1 MYVSMVFERRLDYLC
16 DVNTVPVTSPFASAL
31 EYMQWI
37 TPMLEGFIPLN
48 FFHSDH
54 YTP

>member
-1 MYVSMVFERRLDYLC
+1 MYVCRLDYLC

-37 TPMLEGFIPLN
+37 TPMLEGN
-48 FFHSDH
+48 YSDH
-54 YTP
+54 LVLT